1 MNILITGSSGF
12 LSKEFVNLFSRH
24 NLFHIDRQDLLH
36 KYNLENLVLENN
48 IQFIIHTSWAGVGA
62 GTFSDLVY
70 NLAVQ
75 ENIEH
80 CSSLVKKIFL
90 FGSGAEFKLTDNV
103 KESSID
109 LNESN
114 HYCIGKNI
122 VAQRIKKFP
131 NIINLRLFGC
141 FGKQELPTRFIKNSV
156 TNIINGSAIQINQDK
171 YMDFIYIKDLYHIIC
186 HYMNSNDT
194 RLPQSLNCVYT
205 KKQKLS
211 EIASFLNDMFSYNKP
226 VQFKNSLDY
235 NLAQPYTGSGEL
247 LNSLNIPMVGL
258 EKGILELYGQ
268 EATNFRSRS

>member
-12 LSKEFVNLFSRH
+12 LAKEFTSLFIND
-24 NLFHIDRQDLLH
+24 NLFHINRQNLLH
-36 KYNLENLVLENN
+36 KHTLENIILENN
-48 IQFIIHTSWAGVGA
+48 IEFIIHTSWAGVGT

-80 CSSLVKKIFL
+80 CSPLVKKIFL
-90 FGSGAEFKLTDNV
+90 FGSGAEFKLTDNA

-114 HYCIGKNI
+114 YYCLGKNI

-156 TNIINGSAIQINQDK
+156 ANIVNGSGVQINQDK
-171 YMDFIYIKDLYHIIC
+171 YMDFIYIKDLYRIIC
-186 HYMNSNDT
+186 YYMNSNSIS
-194 RLPQSLNCVYT
+194 LPQSLNCVYT

-211 EIASFLNDMFSYNKP
+211 QIASFLNDLFSCDKAIE
-226 VQFKNSLDY
+226 FKNPLDY
-235 NLAQPYTGSGEL
+235 NLGQPYTGSGEL
-247 LNSLNIPMVGL
+247 LQTLNIPMLGL
-258 EKGILELYGQ
+258 EKGIQELYGQ